1 MRRSASTRGGQIEN
15 LPRPATKKLSE
26 PPQQACPRSAHKH
39 SPPPAPRAAGPL
51 LDGTQHS
58 HAATC
63 TAHPTYHQY
72 HGALAPCIHI
82 SQPSGP
88 RGCPSDS
95 EGQGV
100 HAHVHPQHRPPYRA
114 AYVQSNVSRSE
125 LSILQSTPRRA
136 PGPGPWAVAFCAM
149 HDLLVLPAKIW
160 HVSTCN
166 PKSTVNAALT
176 TSWHML
182 ASLYSGIAM

>member
-1 MRRSASTRGGQIEN
+1 MKTCPARPLRSCR
-15 LPRPATKKLSE
+15 
-26 PPQQACPRSAHKH
+26 
-39 SPPPAPRAAGPL
+39 SPPSRHARAAPISIPHHPPRCRAAL
-51 LDGTQHS
+51 RRHSTQPCRHMHS
-58 HAATC
+58 
-63 TAHPTYHQY
+63 TANPTYHQY

-95 EGQGV
+95 EGHGV
-100 HAHVHPQHRPPYRA
+100 HAHPQHRPPYRA

-136 PGPGPWAVAFCAM
+136 PGPGPWAVAFRAM

-182 ASLYSGIAM
+182 ASLYSDIAM